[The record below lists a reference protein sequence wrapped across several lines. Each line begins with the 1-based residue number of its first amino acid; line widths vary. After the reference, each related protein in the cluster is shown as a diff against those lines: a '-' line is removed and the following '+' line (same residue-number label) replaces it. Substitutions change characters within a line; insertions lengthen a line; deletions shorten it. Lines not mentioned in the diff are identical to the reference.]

1 MQTTE
6 FFESSVF
13 FGVFISLASYTF
25 GVWLKKRT
33 GWALANPLLIAI
45 VLVVATLSLLGIS
58 YESYAKGA
66 GIINYLL
73 TPATICL
80 ADCSISS
87 SKLCSFLSRRIVH
100 LERIVIRKLRLFSQV
115 NINTTFFGGS
125 SISLRSEFC

>member
-45 VLVVATLSLLGIS
+45 VLVIATLSLLGIS

-80 ADCSISS
+80 AVP
-87 SKLCSFLSRRIVH
+87 LYLSLIH
-100 LERIVIRKLRLFSQV
+100 I
-115 NINTTFFGGS
+115 
-125 SISLRSEFC
+125 